1 MRSVVRGA
9 RGGRAARSAAT
20 GAVLLAVLAAA
31 AFARGARGARA
42 ADPAPSASPVAAA
55 HLAIDPTVLS
65 AQPEPIARA
74 LRANVVIERDAG
86 VGRPATV
93 AAGVIL
99 GIHDGTATIATAQH
113 VVDPRFTGGVRVPSK
128 PETLPTITVVG
139 SGGVRVRA
147 KVEWL
152 APHGVDLAIVSAR
165 LPDPEARA
173 AVRAD
178 DAPLPQAGDPVFTI
192 GNPQGAGWTR
202 ADGSVKQHREARQD
216 GFAYT
221 MLWSAVV
228 VQPGFSGGGLY
239 DAQGRLV
246 AINSTRGGISAGPR
260 GALLL
265 STPLR
270 ALVALAPAELRRGD
284 G

>member
-1 MRSVVRGA
+1 MRGDL
-9 RGGRAARSAAT
+9 GGRALPA
-20 GAVLLAVLAAA
+20 GALVGALLAALATSTI
-31 AFARGARGARA
+31 ARRAHA
-42 ADPAPSASPVAAA
+42 ADPAPVASPAAGATAA
-55 HLAIDPTVLS
+55 HRAVDAAVLAK
-65 AQPEPIARA
+65 QPEPIARA

-139 SGGVRVRA
+139 IGGVRVRA

-165 LPDPEARA
+165 LPDPEARD

-270 ALVALAPAELRRGD
+270 ALVALAPAELRRG
-284 G
+284 GG